1 MERGGERRG
10 GSQQL
15 PVILYKKSHI
25 PTQLMVKSAI
35 NIRCDASHIELTI
48 PADIELSG
56 EEEKALEN
64 LFFAFGK
71 ARRLCY
77 SLRQK
82 YELKGEMSKSEI
94 IKKVQELTG
103 LNSRYVKDAYATIEN
118 LPPHV
123 TFGGLRNQRMREK
136 GKITNEEYKKRRN
149 SIIYARGDKTKG
161 GNLNLRIVEITGEK
175 YLRVNIGDR
184 KWIFL
189 KLFIPEKYMKKYAK
203 YLDGSHPY
211 SVLIKRR
218 DDDKYDVRITIRVEC
233 ALNEGSRLIALDMNK
248 SHIDFCVM
256 DKHLKNVV
264 AIGKINTSELQNTRR
279 NKREHQIKKVA
290 HKVKN
295 LAKHF
300 NADVVIGK
308 LHTSKFKSHRKANR
322 MVHQMPQL
330 KLRKWIKHICVKND
344 VRCEERSEANTTKV
358 GRMLSLIFG
367 LDVHKCSAI
376 AFALKLSDFHVFKLL
391 SGVSSYDVNGR
402 RRGRRRR
409 GSSPTGTAQHE
420 KRMKCW
426 AAMMPSFLVVG
437 GGEMGGGY
445 SEMPGIRG
453 LLFTSRLKANLPFHM
468 VNIKIW

>member
-1 MERGGERRG
+1 
-10 GSQQL
+10 
-15 PVILYKKSHI
+15 
-25 PTQLMVKSAI
+25 MVKSAI
-35 NIRCDASHIELTI
+35 DIRCDAFPDMYELTL
-48 PADIELSG
+48 PARIELSVG

-103 LNSRYVKDAYATIEN
+103 LNSRYVNDAYVTIEN
-118 LPPHV
+118 LPPHA
-123 TFGGLRNQRMREK
+123 TFGGLKNQRLREK
-136 GKITNEEYKKRRN
+136 GKITKAEYKKRRN
-149 SIIYARGDKTKG
+149 SIIYARGDKSRK

-184 KWIFL
+184 KWLLL
-189 KLFIPEKYMKKYAK
+189 KLFIPDKYMKKYAQ
-203 YLDGSHPY
+203 YLNGSYPY

-218 DDDKYDVRITIRVEC
+218 DDDEGYDVRITIRVEC
-233 ALNEGSRLIALDMNK
+233 NVNEGSRIITLDMNK

-256 DKHLKNVV
+256 DKKHKDVV
-264 AIGKINTSELQNTRR
+264 AIGRINTSELQNTRS

-290 HKVKN
+290 NKVKN

-300 NADVVIGK
+300 NADVFIGK
-308 LHTSKFKSHRKANR
+308 LRTSYFKSHRKANR

-330 KLRKWIKHICVKND
+330 KLRIWIKHICVKNG

-367 LDVHKCSAI
+367 LDVHKCAAI
-376 AFALKLSDFHVFKLL
+376 AFALKLSDFHVFNLL
-391 SGVSSYDVNGR
+391 SGVSSNEGDGSP
-402 RRGRRRR
+402 RGRQKR
-409 GSSPTGTAQHE
+409 GSSLTGTAQHDI
-420 KRMKCW
+420 RMKCW
-426 AAMMPSFLVVG
+426 AAMMPSFLVEG
-437 GGEMGGGY
+437 RGDGGY
-445 SEMPGIRG
+445 PETPGIRG

>member
-1 MERGGERRG
+1 MNASKRF
-10 GSQQL
+10 
-15 PVILYKKSHI
+15 
-25 PTQLMVKSAI
+25 
-35 NIRCDASHIELTI
+35 IRCDAFHNSMYELTL
-48 PADIELSG
+48 PARIELSVG
-56 EEEKALEN
+56 EEGKALEN

-82 YELKGEMSKSEI
+82 YELKGRMSRSEI
-94 IKKVQELTG
+94 IKRVQAITG
-103 LNSRYVKDAYATIEN
+103 LKNRYVKDAYATIEN
-118 LPPHV
+118 LPSHA
-123 TFGGLRNQRMREK
+123 TFGGLNNQRLREK
-136 GKITNEEYKKRRN
+136 GKITKEEYKKRRN

-161 GNLNLRIVEITGEK
+161 GNLNLRIVEIADKK

-184 KWIFL
+184 KWLLL
-189 KLFIPEKYMKKYAK
+189 KLFIPHKYMKKYAN
-203 YLDGSHPY
+203 YLDGSRPY

-218 DDDKYDVRITIRVEC
+218 DDDEGYDVRITIRVEC
-233 ALNEGSRLIALDMNK
+233 NVNEGSRIIALDMNK

-264 AIGKINTSELQNTRR
+264 AVGKINTSELQNTRS

-300 NADVVIGK
+300 NADVFIGK
-308 LHTSKFKSHRKANR
+308 LRTSNFKSHKKANR
-322 MVHQMPQL
+322 IVHQMPQL
-330 KLRKWIKHICVKND
+330 KLRKWIKHICVKNG
-344 VRCEERSEANTTKV
+344 VMCEERSEANTTRV
-358 GRMLSLIFG
+358 GRILSPILG
-367 LDVHKCSAI
+367 LDVHKCAAI
-376 AFALKLSDFHVFKLL
+376 AFALKLSDFPLFKLL
-391 SGVSSYDVNGR
+391 SVVSSYDVNGR

-409 GSSPTGTAQHE
+409 GSSPTGTAQHN

-426 AAMMPSFLVVG
+426 AAMMSPLMRTERG
-437 GGEMGGGY
+437 DGGY
-445 SEMPGIRG
+445 PEIPGIRG

>member
-1 MERGGERRG
+1 
-10 GSQQL
+10 
-15 PVILYKKSHI
+15 
-25 PTQLMVKSAI
+25 MVKSAI
-35 NIRCDASHIELTI
+35 DIRCEALHYELTI
-48 PADIELSG
+48 PACIELSG

-82 YELKGEMSKSEI
+82 YELKGRMSRSEI
-94 IKKVQELTG
+94 IRRVQAITG
-103 LNSRYVKDAYATIEN
+103 LNSRYVKDAYATIEH
-118 LPPHV
+118 LPPHT
-123 TFGGLRNQRMREK
+123 TFGGLKNQRMREK
-136 GKITNEEYKKRRN
+136 GKITKEEYKKRRN
-149 SIIYARGDKTKG
+149 SIIYARGEKSRK
-161 GNLNLRIVEITGEK
+161 GNLNMRIVEIADEK

-184 KWIFL
+184 KWLLL

-203 YLDGSHPY
+203 YLNGSHPY
-211 SVLIKRR
+211 SVLIKRK
-218 DDDKYDVRITIRVEC
+218 DNDKGYDVRITIRAEC
-233 ALNEGSRLIALDMNK
+233 SANEGSRLIALDMNK

-256 DKHLKNVV
+256 DKKHKDVV
-264 AIGKINTSELQNTRR
+264 AVGKINTAELQNTRS

-300 NADVVIGK
+300 NADVFIGK
-308 LHTSKFKSHRKANR
+308 LRTSNFKSHRKANR
-322 MVHQMPQL
+322 IVHQMPQF
-330 KLRKWIKHICVKND
+330 KLRKWIKHICVKNG

-358 GRMLSLIFG
+358 GRMLSHILG

-409 GSSPTGTAQHE
+409 GSSPTGKAQHDSRI
-420 KRMKCW
+420 RMKCW
-426 AAMMPSFLVVG
+426 AAMMSSLLRERG
-437 GGEMGGGY
+437 DGGY
-445 SEMPGIRG
+445 PEIPGIRG
-453 LLFTSRLKANLPFHM
+453 LLLLSRLKASLPFRM
-468 VNIKIW
+468 IYVKIW